1 MREFMYLMDL
11 LMYDKEIPKEVK
23 QDTLKRVLDWI
34 ELGGSETDEYVKNQY
49 RYLVRVK
56 ENLSI

>member
-34 ELGGSETDEYVKNQY
+34 ELGGSETDDYVKNQY
-49 RYLVRVK
+49 RYLMAVK
-56 ENLSI
+56 ERMS

>member
-23 QDTLKRVLDWI
+23 KDTLKRVLDWI